1 MINRY
6 TRPEMGRI
14 FSEQNK
20 FEQWLAVELAAAE
33 ALAESGEVPL
43 EAARALRAHA
53 GFDVARIDEI
63 ERETRHDVIAF
74 TTAVAEKM
82 AAAGD
87 ANSSR

>member
-20 FEQWLAVELAAAE
+20 FDQWLAVEIAAAE

-53 GFDVARIDEI
+53 AFDIERIDAI
-63 ERETRHDVIAF
+63 
-74 TTAVAEKM
+74 
-82 AAAGD
+82 
-87 ANSSR
+87 